1 MSEHDEQVL
10 FFDWVKEN
18 LAVLSPF
25 NHNNV
30 TVPSRNPDL
39 YRALS
44 LCYAVPNGGM
54 FQKVKNKEG
63 KWWSPVAKRMK
74 REGMTEGILDI
85 NLDVPTES
93 YSGLRIEM
101 KFGKN
106 KLTIKQKEK
115 KSSFESYGYSVPV
128 CYSGMD
134 AIAAVIDYLPFKLN
148 EYVGV

>member
-10 FFDWVKEN
+10 FFDWVRQN
-18 LAVLSPF
+18 LAVLAPF
-25 NHNNV
+25 KMNKV
-30 TVPSRNPDL
+30 TIPSRNPEL

-54 FQKVKNKEG
+54 FPKKQNKDG
-63 KWWSPVAKRMK
+63 TWWSPVAKKMK

-106 KLTIKQKEK
+106 KLTVKQKEK
-115 KSSFESYGYSVPV
+115 KLQYEFYGYSAPV
-128 CYSGMD
+128 CYSGIA
-134 AIAAVIDYLPFKLN
+134 AIAAVIDYLPFKN
-148 EYVGV
+148 KEYVGV